1 MTERPIRVV
10 VADDHA
16 LVREGIRNVL
26 DSAGQI
32 EVVGE
37 ASDGDQVEQV
47 VAEVQPDVLVLDISM
62 PGQSG
67 LELTRA
73 LHTQHPELRIII
85 LTMHDKQEYVF
96 DAVRAGAHG
105 YVLKDGDPAELKR
118 AIEVVHE
125 GDAFFTPWA
134 AAQISAALRGEK
146 KPGAEGPLSELS
158 VRETEILREVARGR
172 TNREIGE
179 QLGISPRT
187 VESHRT
193 RIMDKLEIRTIAGLT
208 RFAIENGVAESD

>member
-1 MTERPIRVV
+1 MSPQPIRVV

-26 DSAGQI
+26 DSSDGI

-37 ASDGDQVEQV
+37 AADADEVERV
-47 VAEVQPDVLVLDISM
+47 VAESHPDVLVLDITM
-62 PGQSG
+62 PGRSG
-67 LELTRA
+67 LELARD
-73 LHTQHPELRIII
+73 LHSAHPELRIII

-96 DAVRAGAHG
+96 DAVRAGANG

-118 AIEVVHE
+118 AIEVVHGGE
-125 GDAFFTPWA
+125 AFFTPWA

-146 KPGAEGPLSELS
+146 ESAGEGPLAELS
-158 VRETEILREVARGR
+158 ARETEILREVARGR

-193 RIMDKLEIRTIAGLT
+193 RLMDKLQIRTIAGLT
-208 RFAIENGVAESD
+208 RFAIEQGLVESA